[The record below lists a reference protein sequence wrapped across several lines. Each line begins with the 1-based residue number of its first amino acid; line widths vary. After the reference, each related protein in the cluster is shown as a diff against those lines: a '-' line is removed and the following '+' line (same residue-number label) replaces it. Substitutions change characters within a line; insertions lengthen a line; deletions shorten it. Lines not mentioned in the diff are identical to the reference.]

1 MEVLTG
7 VLRGMGYSIIPMIM
21 SFLGA
26 CVFRIV
32 WVYTV
37 FEVWHT
43 LDVLYISYPVS
54 WALTAAAHLCTYFIV
69 YKRLMKRV
77 RAAEAVSSV
86 DAERLSPLGDGT
98 EPPSEELPDVFG
110 AEAGDALAGPM
121 DDVTE
126 ENTDEN
132 EYKTG

>member
-1 MEVLTG
+1 M
-7 VLRGMGYSIIPMIM
+7 
-21 SFLGA
+21 
-26 CVFRIV
+26 
-32 WVYTV
+32 
-37 FEVWHT
+37 
-43 LDVLYISYPVS
+43 YISYPVS

-69 YKRLMKRV
+69 YKWLMKRV